1 MNGRASP
8 RHRRDR
14 TARIAGIAS
23 ALCFGL
29 SAVIS
34 LLAPEGIDLGQW
46 LLMLDPSLHAWLQ
59 RHAGGALWTGLIGP
73 ILVRPAWLLPAM
85 AGALAATLA
94 WTVSSGRRARR

>member
-1 MNGRASP
+1 MRRRRSP
-8 RHRRDR
+8 RRDAR
-14 TARIAGIAS
+14 VTRIATIVS

-29 SAVIS
+29 AAVIS

-46 LLMLDPSLHAWLQ
+46 LLMLDPALHAWLQ
-59 RHAGGALWTGLIGP
+59 RHAGTALWTFLIGP

-94 WTVSSGRRARR
+94 WTTSTVRRARP